1 MLKRYWRAYS
11 PAPPPFGLQE
21 LLVWLRQGNGIN
33 VYSTA

>member
-1 MLKRYWRAYS
+1 MLKRYWCAYS

-21 LLVWLRQGNGIN
+21 LLVWLRGGNGIN